1 MGMGD
6 DGASGWPGTDWI
18 EDLVLQRAGPRF
30 YTRWAL
36 NSGGPHKKWWTS
48 VAVRS
53 AWTAW
58 ARLLEQDRS
67 AAAAALGTDHRG
79 DPGGHG
85 LLFGAAHGCTLEHQ
99 GSFARS
105 FYGTK
110 DTRRARLTDS
120 APLLPG
126 GGTQLRAHEVTG
138 DFAALFSK
146 RARARE
152 LIRRLSSKD
161 AQQQWAKGAGVFSA
175 NRQVVP
181 QGRPVER
188 QIARRLLKG
197 PRCLDASDVMAPA
210 VRDAFY
216 EAVLLTIA
224 RVAAKDHDPHIGALL
239 ANVQRV
245 QDVSTRNTRQ
255 QAALQTVCSTR

>member
-1 MGMGD
+1 M
-6 DGASGWPGTDWI
+6 
-18 EDLVLQRAGPRF
+18 
-30 YTRWAL
+30 
-36 NSGGPHKKWWTS
+36 
-48 VAVRS
+48 
-53 AWTAW
+53 
-58 ARLLEQDRS
+58 
-67 AAAAALGTDHRG
+67 
-79 DPGGHG
+79 
-85 LLFGAAHGCTLEHQ
+85 
-99 GSFARS
+99 
-105 FYGTK
+105 
-110 DTRRARLTDS
+110 
-120 APLLPG
+120 
-126 GGTQLRAHEVTG
+126 TG

-224 RVAAKDHDPHIGALL
+224 RVAGKDDDPRIGALL
-239 ANVQRV
+239 QNVQRV
-245 QDVSTRNTRQ
+245 QDVSTRNTRR
-255 QAALQTVCSTR
+255 QAALQTVCSTH